1 MSVEQNLHVEG
12 QFLLNPDGSVPGG
25 VDLQILINN
34 NIKLVIPQEP
44 PRQWGYRAQELP
56 AQLGADGR
64 YYQQWHLV
72 VHEEP
77 SADVPQDVTQMLI
90 DTLQSM
96 PADTRA
102 ALLAALQN

>member
-12 QFLLNPDGSVPGG
+12 QFLLNPDGSMPGG
-25 VDLQILINN
+25 VDLQTLISN
-34 NIKLVIPQEP
+34 NIRLVIPQEP

-56 AQLGADGR
+56 AQLGADGQ
-64 YYQQWHLV
+64 YYQQWQLV
-72 VHEEP
+72 PHEEP
-77 SADVPQDVTQMLI
+77 EAIPQDVTQMLI